1 MEAQDLQKWM
11 AAPEKDEKME
21 DLYSARGI
29 ICESLA
35 FMLGQKYSENGQLE
49 KESKPVFVLFLKIL
63 REKWVVSKFGRSID
77 QNELLAIQT
86 DVDQF
91 FYNLLN
97 SNDFWFR

>member
-49 KESKPVFVLFLKIL
+49 KESKPVFVLYLKIL
-63 REKWVVSKFGRSID
+63 REKMSCIEIWSI
-77 QNELLAIQT
+77 N
-86 DVDQF
+86 
-91 FYNLLN
+91 
-97 SNDFWFR
+97 